1 MNDPR
6 VREYELRHACR
17 LLGYL
22 GAGPGQDGF
31 VLRSDRF
38 TAVKFFDRL
47 DRFEREHEVYQILQA
62 RRINQI
68 LGHEVPELIGADEDL
83 RAIEMKIV
91 GRPFLLDFAGAKRP
105 EEVPDFEP
113 HVIEE
118 HQSRLQELFG
128 DRWTDALRVAEA
140 FRRATALCSSIFI
153 REILRSPINF
163 DEIRIL
169 PYFFIKIFLH
179 FLNIY
184 LTY

>member
-6 VREYELRHACR
+6 VREYEIRHGRR

-31 VLRSDRF
+31 VLRSDRL

-68 LGHEVPELIGADEDL
+68 AGHQVPELFGADDDL
-83 RAIEMKIV
+83 RTIEMKIV
-91 GRPFLLDFAGAKRP
+91 ERPFVLDFAGAKRP

-118 HQSRLQELFG
+118 HESHLRELFG
-128 DRWTDALRVAEA
+128 DRWTDALCVAEA
-140 FRRATALCSSIFI
+140 FRSARGYVLLDIH
-153 REILRSPINF
+153 PG
-163 DEIRIL
+163 
-169 PYFFIKIFLH
+169 
-179 FLNIY
+179 NIAFAD
-184 LTY
+184 